1 LNIFGHYSQILF
13 FILTGAE
20 LRRML
25 VSVCEGPNGPP
36 GREET
41 QDLLKLLDVDG
52 DGMCSREEFINAVR

>member
-1 LNIFGHYSQILF
+1 
-13 FILTGAE
+13 LTGAE

>member
-1 LNIFGHYSQILF
+1 
-13 FILTGAE
+13 
-20 LRRML
+20 ML

-52 DGMCSREEFINAVR
+52 DGMCSREEFINAPGFPNEPGVSVKTPTVLS